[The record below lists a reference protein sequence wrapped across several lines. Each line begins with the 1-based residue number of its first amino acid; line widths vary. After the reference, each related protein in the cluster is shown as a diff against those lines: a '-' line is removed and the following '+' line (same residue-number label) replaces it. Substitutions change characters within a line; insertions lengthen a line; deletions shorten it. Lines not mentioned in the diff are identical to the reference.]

1 MDDYKTCSADGC
13 IPKQSLLILFRY
25 MRRSSSSSSNIV
37 FCTSFRWELSL
48 LLLVDT
54 TDPFLNW
61 ILALDIRS
69 LNCRQL
75 SSITLIPEL
84 PEEEKIRLCKFDFL
98 SWVMHIDRLLLLSQ
112 FLLIIEFSGF
122 FSLDPFHLSSK
133 LWPSL
138 NSATLWR
145 EELHVLQLLLNC
157 CCNTL
162 WVLKALLIDNPISSL
177 AVIVSFFFNLLSW
190 YNTQHSVL
198 KFAPVCLISLC
209 QNTAFMI
216 DPFLTGVSH
225 LCHFYSKQTCCL
237 CHV

>member
-25 MRRSSSSSSNIV
+25 MRRSSASSSNIV
-37 FCTSFRWELSL
+37 FCTTSGENFPFLLTLLILSWIESLLSVSDPLMVGNCL
-48 LLLVDT
+48 LLLW
-54 TDPFLNW
+54 FQ
-61 ILALDIRS
+61 
-69 LNCRQL
+69 NCQR
-75 SSITLIPEL
+75 
-84 PEEEKIRLCKFDFL
+84 RRKFDYAMDFPP
-98 SWVMHIDRLLLLSQ
+98 WVMHIDRHLLLSQ
-112 FLLIIEFSGF
+112 FLLSIEFTGF

-133 LWPSL
+133 LWPCL

-190 YNTQHSVL
+190 YNT
-198 KFAPVCLISLC
+198 
-209 QNTAFMI
+209 
-216 DPFLTGVSH
+216 
-225 LCHFYSKQTCCL
+225 
-237 CHV
+237 